1 MGAIIIDHMDWK
13 SLRREFPSL
22 ERWTYLN
29 TATYGQMPRRAVDA
43 MARHSE
49 QRDELASTNFL
60 DWYTDADRIR
70 ASIARLI
77 HAEPADI
84 AFVPNAAAALSIVL
98 AGLAPAPGDNI
109 VTLDDE
115 FPNYL
120 YQDAARKV
128 RWEQLREF
136 VDNNTRLVAF
146 SEVNYATGFRPPLA
160 EISRFLA
167 QKGVPLFLDGSQSVG
182 ALTFDVTKTPVDVL
196 AVHGYKWLMSPTGAG
211 FMYVSPAFR
220 KRLPPNIVGWRSH
233 HDWRNVDRLH
243 SGTPEFKD
251 AAEKY
256 EGGGLPFHLLYAMEA
271 SVDWMLEI
279 GPDAIE
285 QRVME
290 LASSARSMLRD
301 LGAEV
306 HDTGSQIVI
315 AGFPALKTFDASATA
330 RTLREQKV
338 VVAAR
343 HGRLRVS
350 PHFYN
355 DDGDLK
361 RLETALKNL
370 L

>member
-1 MGAIIIDHMDWK
+1 MNWEKIRDD
-13 SLRREFPSL
+13 FPAL
-22 ERWTYLN
+22 ANWTYLN
-29 TATYGQMPRRAVDA
+29 TATYGQVPRRAVEA
-43 MARHSE
+43 MNQHSE

-60 DWYTDADRIR
+60 DWYTDTDRMR
-70 ASIARLI
+70 ASIAQLI
-77 HAEPADI
+77 HAGPDDI

-98 AGLAPAPGDNI
+98 SGIAARPGDNI

-120 YQDAARKV
+120 YQDSARKV
-128 RWEQLREF
+128 AWDRLLDS
-136 VDNNTRLVAF
+136 VDERTRLVAF

-160 EISRFLA
+160 EISNFLGER
-167 QKGVPLFLDGSQSVG
+167 GVPLFLDGSQSVG
-182 ALTFDVTKTPVDVL
+182 ALTFDVRKTPVDVL

-220 KRLPPNIVGWRSH
+220 KKLPPNIIGWRSH
-233 HDWRNVDRLH
+233 CDWRNVDRLH

-256 EGGGLPFHLLYAMEA
+256 EGGGLPFHLLYAMDA
-271 SVDWMLEI
+271 SVHWMLEI

-285 QRVME
+285 RRVMG
-290 LASSARSMLRD
+290 LADSARSMLRR
-301 LGAEV
+301 LGGEIA
-306 HDTGSQIVI
+306 DTGSQVVI
-315 AGFPALKTFDASATA
+315 ARFPDIDASAAA
-330 RTLREQKV
+330 RALREQKV
-338 VVAAR
+338 VIAAR
-343 HGRLRVS
+343 HGRLRIS

-355 DDGDLK
+355 DEGDLK

>member
-1 MGAIIIDHMDWK
+1 MDW
-13 SLRREFPSL
+13 LNVRREFPAL

-29 TATYGQMPRRAVDA
+29 SATYGQMPHRAAEA
-43 MARHSE
+43 MMRHSE

-60 DWYTDADRIR
+60 DWYSDADRMR

-98 AGLAPAPGDNI
+98 SGIAPGPDENI

-120 YQDAARKV
+120 YQGLARKV
-128 RWEQLREF
+128 PWERLRDS
-136 VDNNTRLVAF
+136 VDGGTRLVAF

-160 EISRFLA
+160 EITSFLG
-167 QKGVPLFLDGSQSVG
+167 KRNVPLFLDGSQSVG

-211 FMYVSPAFR
+211 FMYVSSAFR
-220 KRLPPNIVGWRSH
+220 KQLPPNIIGWRSH
-233 HDWRNVDRLH
+233 HDWRNVDRLY

-271 SVDWMLEI
+271 SVNWMLEI
-279 GPDAIE
+279 GPASIE
-285 QRVME
+285 QRVLE
-290 LASSARSMLRD
+290 LAGSARSMLRG
-301 LGAEV
+301 LGAAVE
-306 HDTGSQIVI
+306 DSGSQIVI
-315 AGFPALKTFDASATA
+315 AGFSGLDASAAA
-330 RTLREQKV
+330 RALREQRV

-343 HGRLRVS
+343 HGRLRIS

-355 DDGDLK
+355 NDEDLM
-361 RLETALKNL
+361 RLESALKKL

>member
-1 MGAIIIDHMDWK
+1 MDWSK
-13 SLRREFPSL
+13 IGSEFPAL

-29 TATYGQMPRRAVDA
+29 TATYGQVPRRAVEA
-43 MARHSE
+43 ITHHSE
-49 QRDELASTNFL
+49 RRDEFATTDFL

-70 ASIARLI
+70 AGIARLI
-77 HAEPADI
+77 HAESEDI

-98 AGLAPAPGDNI
+98 AGLAPPAGNNI

-120 YQDAARKV
+120 YQGLARKV
-128 RWEQLREF
+128 PWERFYES
-136 VDNNTRLVAF
+136 VDHRTRMVAF

-160 EISRFLA
+160 EVSRFLA
-167 QKGVPLFLDGSQSVG
+167 ERSVPLFLDGSQSVG

-220 KRLPPNIVGWRSH
+220 KKLPPNIIGWRSH

-271 SVDWMLEI
+271 SVNWMLEI
-279 GPDAIE
+279 GPAAIE
-285 QRVME
+285 RRVLQLADSARVM
-290 LASSARSMLRD
+290 LRG
-301 LGAEV
+301 LGAQV
-306 HDTGSQIVI
+306 DDTGSQIVI
-315 AGFPALKTFDASATA
+315 AGFPAAKGFDASNTA
-330 RTLREQKV
+330 RALREQKV
-338 VVAAR
+338 VIAAR

-355 DDGDLK
+355 DEGDLK
-361 RLETALKNL
+361 RLETALKAL

>member
-1 MGAIIIDHMDWK
+1 MGAIIIDHMDWRNI
-13 SLRREFPSL
+13 RREFPAL
-22 ERWTYLN
+22 DRWTYLN
-29 TATYGQMPRRAVDA
+29 TATYGQMPVRAVEA
-43 MARHSE
+43 MAGHS
-49 QRDELASTNFL
+49 QRRDELATTDFL
-60 DWYTDADRIR
+60 DWYTDADGMR

-77 HAEPADI
+77 HAQPADI

-98 AGLAPAPGDNI
+98 AGIAPKPDENI

-120 YQDAARKV
+120 YQAAARKV
-128 RWEQLREF
+128 PWDQIQES
-136 VDNNTRLVAF
+136 VDAKTRLVAF

-160 EISRFLA
+160 EIASFLGNR
-167 QKGVPLFLDGSQSVG
+167 GVPLFLDGSQSVG
-182 ALTFDVTKTPVDVL
+182 ALTFDVRKTPVDVL

-220 KRLPPNIVGWRSH
+220 KKLPPNVIGWRSH

-256 EGGGLPFHLLYAMEA
+256 EGGGLPFHLLYAMDS
-271 SVDWMLEI
+271 SVTWMLEI
-279 GPDAIE
+279 GPEAIE
-285 QRVME
+285 RRVLD
-290 LASSARSMLRD
+290 LAASTRAMLRG
-301 LGAEV
+301 LRAHV
-306 HDTGSQIVI
+306 ADTGSQIVI
-315 AGFPALKTFDASATA
+315 AEFKGVDASVTA
-330 RTLREQKV
+330 RALRDDKV

-343 HGRLRVS
+343 HGLLRIS

-355 DDGDLK
+355 DDEDLL
-361 RLETALKNL
+361 RLERALKKL

>member
-1 MGAIIIDHMDWK
+1 MDWT
-13 SLRREFPSL
+13 SIRAEFPAL

-29 TATYGQMPRRAVDA
+29 SATYGQMPRRAVEA
-43 MARHSE
+43 MTRHSE
-49 QRDELASTNFL
+49 RRDELATTDFM
-60 DWYTDADRIR
+60 DWYADADRMR
-70 ASIARLI
+70 RGIAQLI
-77 HAEPADI
+77 HAEPEDI
-84 AFVPNAAAALSIVL
+84 AFVPNTAAALASIVT
-98 AGLAPAPGDNI
+98 GLAIERGHNI

-120 YQDAARKV
+120 YMAAARKV
-128 RWEQLREF
+128 SWERF
-136 VDNNTRLVAF
+136 YDSVDHRTRLAAF

-160 EISRFLA
+160 EISRFLGA
-167 QKGVPLFLDGSQSVG
+167 RSVPLLVDGSQSVG
-182 ALTFDVTKTPVDVL
+182 ALTFDVRKTPVDAL

-211 FMYVSPAFR
+211 FMYVSPSFR
-220 KRLPPNIVGWRSH
+220 RKLPPNVIGWRSH

-279 GPDAIE
+279 GTEAIE
-285 QRVME
+285 RRVLD
-290 LASSARSMLRD
+290 LAASARSMLRG
-301 LGAEV
+301 LGAKVE
-306 HDTGSQIVI
+306 DTGSQIVI
-315 AGFPALKTFDASATA
+315 AGFPGLEAFDASRTA
-330 RTLREQKV
+330 LALREQNV

-355 DDGDLK
+355 DEGDLE
-361 RLETALKNL
+361 RFESALKTL

>member
-1 MGAIIIDHMDWK
+1 MDWIEIRK
-13 SLRREFPSL
+13 EFPAL

-29 TATYGQMPRRAVDA
+29 TATYGQVPRRAVDA
-43 MARHSE
+43 MTRHSE
-49 QRDELASTNFL
+49 QRDELACTNFL
-60 DWYTDADRIR
+60 DWYSDADRMR
-70 ASIARLI
+70 VSIARLI
-77 HAEPADI
+77 HAQPKDI
-84 AFVPNAAAALSIVL
+84 AFVPNAAAALSMVL
-98 AGLAPAPGDNI
+98 AGIAPRAGENI

-128 RWEQLREF
+128 PWDRFCES
-136 VDNNTRLVAF
+136 VDDRTRLVAF

-160 EISRFLA
+160 EIVKFLGER
-167 QKGVPLFLDGSQSVG
+167 GVPLFLDGSQSVG
-182 ALTFDVTKTPVDVL
+182 ALTFDVRRTPVDVL
-196 AVHGYKWLMSPTGAG
+196 AVHGYKWLLAPTGAG

-220 KRLPPNIVGWRSH
+220 KKLPPNIIGWRSH

-279 GPDAIE
+279 GPEAIE
-285 QRVME
+285 QRVLE
-290 LASSARSMLRD
+290 LANSTRSLLRG
-301 LGAEV
+301 LGAQV
-306 HDTGSQIVI
+306 DDTGSQIVI
-315 AGFPALKTFDASATA
+315 AGFPEIDASATA
-330 RTLREQKV
+330 RALREQKV

-343 HGRLRVS
+343 QGRLRIS

-355 DDGDLK
+355 DDEDLK
-361 RLETALKNL
+361 RLKTALKEL

>member
-1 MGAIIIDHMDWK
+1 
-13 SLRREFPSL
+13 
-22 ERWTYLN
+22 
-29 TATYGQMPRRAVDA
+29 
-43 MARHSE
+43 
-49 QRDELASTNFL
+49 
-60 DWYTDADRIR
+60 
-70 ASIARLI
+70 
-77 HAEPADI
+77 
-84 AFVPNAAAALSIVL
+84 
-98 AGLAPAPGDNI
+98 
-109 VTLDDE
+109 
-115 FPNYL
+115 
-120 YQDAARKV
+120 
-128 RWEQLREF
+128 
-136 VDNNTRLVAF
+136 
-146 SEVNYATGFRPPLA
+146 VNYATGFRPPLA

-220 KRLPPNIVGWRSH
+220 KKLPPNIIGWRSH